1 MPIFNFSNKIS
12 WLLALVFSG
21 KGDAFILFFGRIKHF
36 QIVSRIKHCFDA
48 SSDNDRVIEVL
59 TFAVEKIRD
68 CLENAYSQV
77 KYIIIVFQFFQFN
90 QLLEKRFLIVI
101 ERKFFRNLQ

>member
-1 MPIFNFSNKIS
+1 MPIFNFSNKIL
-12 WLLALVFSG
+12 WLLALVFSR

-36 QIVSRIKHCFDA
+36 QIVSRIKHYFDT

-59 TFAVEKIRD
+59 MFAVEKIRD
-68 CLENAYSQV
+68 CLKNVYSQV

-90 QLLEKRFLIVI
+90 QLCLEKRFQIVD
-101 ERKFFRNLQ
+101 

>member
-1 MPIFNFSNKIS
+1 MPIFNFSNKIL
-12 WLLALVFSG
+12 WLLALVFSR

-36 QIVSRIKHCFDA
+36 KIVSRIKHCFDT

-68 CLENAYSQV
+68 CLENVYSLV
-77 KYIIIVFQFFQFN
+77 KYIIIVFQ
-90 QLLEKRFLIVI
+90 LINYVW
-101 ERKFFRNLQ
+101 KKDS